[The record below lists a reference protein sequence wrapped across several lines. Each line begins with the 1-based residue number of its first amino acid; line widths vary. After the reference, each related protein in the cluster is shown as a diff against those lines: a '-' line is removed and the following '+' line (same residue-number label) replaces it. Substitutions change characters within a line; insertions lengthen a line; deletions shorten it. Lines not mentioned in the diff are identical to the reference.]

1 MKNIPIGQLLR
12 EKNYITEEQ
21 LQKAIEY
28 QKESENS
35 SKRIGSI
42 LVEKGFVTEKQIL
55 NALCEQLNLHI
66 LPLENFP
73 IDKEAV
79 KKIPRE
85 LALKY
90 TALAV
95 AITDNRLT
103 VVTNDPLNFY
113 GIEDIRQVTGMSI
126 EIALAESAKIEHA
139 IQVFYSEIET
149 KQVAEKMLVAESEAL
164 AAISRADARD
174 LEDKD
179 TGPVIVMLN
188 SLLLHGYNIGASDIH
203 VEPMENEVRIRL
215 RVDGMLINYLTLS
228 RAMHPPLIARA
239 KILSNLDIAEKRLP
253 QDGHFKT
260 IIEGIPMNLRVSFI
274 PVVYGE
280 KMVLRFLDSNIT
292 ITHAEHFGM
301 NDNNYKRFHR
311 MMQNPDGIVYITG
324 PTGSG
329 KTTTLYM
336 VLEEIVKRQVNIST
350 IEDPV
355 ERQIFGINQMQV
367 NNTSGLTFMS
377 GLRALLRQDPDII
390 MVGETRDKETAA
402 ISVRSAI
409 TGHLVLST
417 LHTNDAIS
425 SIVRL
430 EDMDIEPYLIANSL
444 SGLVAQRL
452 VRLICPHCKE
462 SYIPTEQ
469 ETRLLG
475 EGLPLLYRG
484 TGCPACNQTGYKG
497 RIAIHEVVAI
507 DRTIRKMIT
516 DKNPIDDIYQY
527 AREKQNFT
535 SLEEEARD
543 LVMNGLTT
551 TEELLKITYALD

>member
-12 EKNYITEEQ
+12 EKNYITEDQ
-21 LQKAIEY
+21 LKEAIKY
-28 QKESENS
+28 QEENAATN
-35 SKRIGSI
+35 KRIGSI
-42 LVEKGFVTEKQIL
+42 LIEKGFVTEKRIL
-55 NALCEQLNLHI
+55 TALCDQLNLHI
-66 LPLENFP
+66 LPLESFP

-85 LALKY
+85 LAVKY
-90 TALAV
+90 TAIAV
-95 AITDNRLT
+95 AMTDNRLT
-103 VVTNDPLNFY
+103 VVTNDPLDFY

-126 EIALAESAKIEHA
+126 ELALAERAKIEHA
-139 IQVFYSEIET
+139 IHVFYSEIET
-149 KQVAEKMLVAESEAL
+149 KQVAEKMLVAENQALEAM
-164 AAISRADARD
+164 SGADIQD
-174 LEDKD
+174 LDD
-179 TGPVIVMLN
+179 SDAGPVIVMLN

-203 VEPMENEVRIRL
+203 IEPMESEVRIRL

-228 RAMHPPLIARA
+228 RTMHLPLIARA

-260 IIEGIPMNLRVSFI
+260 RIEGITMNLRASFI
-274 PVVYGE
+274 PTVYGE

-292 ITHAEHFGM
+292 ITHAGQFGM
-301 NDNNYKRFHR
+301 NETNYKRFRH
-311 MMQNPDGIVYITG
+311 MLSSPHGIVYITG

-336 VLEEIVKRQVNIST
+336 ALEEIVKRPVNIST

-355 ERQIFGINQMQV
+355 ERQISGVNQMQV
-367 NNTSGLTFMS
+367 NNTAGLTFTR

-430 EDMDIEPYLIANSL
+430 EDMEIEPYLVANSL

-469 ETRLLG
+469 EIRLLG
-475 EGLPLLYRG
+475 DKLPLLYHG

-497 RIAIHEVVAI
+497 RIAIHEVVEI

-535 SLEEEARD
+535 NLEEEAKD
-543 LVMNGLTT
+543 LVVQGLTT
-551 TEELLKITYALD
+551 TEELLKITYAID